1 MMLPAFFR
9 KTIIIDTWKDPSR
22 APSVSEAAEAA
33 ILYAQQEGLSWR
45 LVGKRVI
52 EIANIEYDIVSKRVF
67 RGSYAV
73 ALVRR

>member
-1 MMLPAFFR
+1 MLPSFFR
-9 KTIIIDTWKDPSR
+9 KTIIIDTWKDPAR

-33 ILYAQQEGLSWR
+33 ILYAQQGGLSWR
-45 LVGKRVI
+45 LVGRCVI
-52 EIANIEYDIVSKRVF
+52 EIANVEYDIVPKRVF